1 MARASGAEPLLKF
14 LLRLD
19 PQFRGA
25 LQALGARLRY
35 CKLLAAVSANPAWG
49 WSVNT
54 TVLCRLSGIPLGNR
68 SARDALF
75 APRAFKAL
83 IFRCAP
89 IQSRTHSPWACGPNF
104 NILIAYRRSEG
115 GVPKNVPALFCM
127 PLHCTAFDC
136 DSEGTR
142 TP

>member
-89 IQSRTHSPWACGPNF
+89 IQSRTHSP
-104 NILIAYRRSEG
+104 
-115 GVPKNVPALFCM
+115 
-127 PLHCTAFDC
+127 
-136 DSEGTR
+136 
-142 TP
+142 